1 MNRLPSLS
9 PAAPLPS
16 SGVGPAPRPL
26 ARPGA
31 RPFPSPA
38 VRRLLTGA
46 GLLAV
51 IGLCV
56 LLTAGPTLGRP
67 AIEFDKIAFPPLAP
81 VVLPD
86 LEEITLDNGL
96 RLYLLVDRSLPLI
109 QASVRIHGGSFL
121 EPADKIGLAD
131 VCGRLL
137 RIGGTASYSSDQ
149 LDDLLEGIGASV
161 ETSFDTVSGRL
172 GLSMLSSQAG
182 LAVEVMAEI
191 LRRPAFEP
199 DRLAQVMV
207 SMRAAV
213 SRRNDQPAAI
223 ASREFDKLIYG
234 ADSPYARHPENATLR
249 AITRDDLIAFHRRV
263 CQPQNIQMAIYG
275 DIDRAKIIDLVK
287 AAFGDWP
294 KGDTP
299 LPDFPAVE
307 YAFTPKV
314 GVVDQPQANQSN
326 ILLGHLGGRL
336 LDPDHAAR
344 LVMNNI
350 FGISFGSRLFR
361 EVRSRA
367 GLAYSVYGA
376 ITANMS
382 YPGQFI
388 CSVSTRADATLKAA
402 AKIIAEIKRL
412 QQDPPTAEELRLGK
426 DRYLNSFVFNFDSLD
441 KIVDRIMYFDFFRL
455 PRDFLQQE
463 KARVEAVTAADV
475 QAVARTQMK
484 PEALR
489 VLVVGPVDQFDGK
502 LETLGLG
509 APEPIDI
516 TIAP

>member
-1 MNRLPSLS
+1 MNRLPRRDLPVPSAS
-9 PAAPLPS
+9 IRPRPAA
-16 SGVGPAPRPL
+16 
-26 ARPGA
+26 
-31 RPFPSPA
+31 
-38 VRRLLTGA
+38 RLCLLLLA
-46 GLLAV
+46 GLL
-51 IGLCV
+51 C
-56 LLTAGPTLGRP
+56 LLTAGAASARSP
-67 AIEFDKIAFPPLAP
+67 IDVEKIAFPPLP
-81 VVLPD
+81 PIGQPD

-121 EPADKIGLAD
+121 EPPDKIGLAEI
-131 VCGRLL
+131 CGRLL
-137 RIGGTASYSSDQ
+137 RIGGTASYTSDQ
-149 LDDLLEGIGASV
+149 LDDLLEGIGAVV
-161 ETSFDTVSGRL
+161 ETSFETISGRL
-172 GLSMLSSQAG
+172 SLSMLSSQAD

-207 SMRAAV
+207 AMRAAV

-223 ASREFDKLIYG
+223 ATREFDKLIYG
-234 ADSPYARHPENATLR
+234 AASPYARHPENATLR
-249 AITRDDLIAFHRRV
+249 AITRDDLVAFHRLV

-275 DIDRAKIIDLVK
+275 DIDRARIIDLVK
-287 AAFGDWP
+287 KAFGDWP

-314 GVVDQPQANQSN
+314 GLIDLPQANQSN

-388 CSVSTRADATLKAA
+388 CSVSTRADATLKAV
-402 AKIIAEIKRL
+402 AKIIAEIERL
-412 QQDPPTAEELRLGK
+412 QQEPPTAEELRLGK
-426 DRYLNSFVFNFDSLD
+426 DRYLNAFVFNFENLD
-441 KIVDRIMYFDFFRL
+441 KIVDRLMYFDFFGL

-463 KARVEAVTAADV
+463 KARVEAVTTADV
-475 QAVARTQMK
+475 QAVARKQMK

-489 VLVVGPVDQFDGK
+489 VLVVGPAARFDGDLK
-502 LETLGLG
+502 SLGLG